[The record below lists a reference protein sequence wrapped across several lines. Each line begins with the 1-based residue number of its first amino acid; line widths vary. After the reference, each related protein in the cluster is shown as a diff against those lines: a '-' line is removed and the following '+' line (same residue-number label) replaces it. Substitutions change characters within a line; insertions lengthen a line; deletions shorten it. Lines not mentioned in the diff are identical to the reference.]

1 MTRKLYYEDAY
12 IREFEAIVI
21 SCDAT
26 DGGYS
31 VVLDRT
37 AFFPEEGGQSADHGY
52 IADARVLNVSERD
65 GVVYHL
71 TDTSVLLGEAR
82 CTLNF
87 DERFEKMQMH
97 TAEHILCGIIHR
109 LHGLDNVGF
118 HLSGGEV
125 TFDISAPLTR
135 EQLDEVERLA
145 NEAVFANLPVTT
157 YFPTPEELPSLEYRA
172 KLDLTEGVRI
182 VNIGDVDSC
191 ACCAPHVSYTGEIGL
206 IKILDF
212 FKHRGGLRIT
222 MVAGRR
228 ALADYNEKY
237 RNIREISAILSTPQH
252 DTAATLSTYVAD
264 VEELKHRLKTTR
276 LELARNQALSVQR
289 TEESCIYFID
299 GFSMEELIEFAN
311 NATSRVGGMLVALS
325 GSDGEYKYVIASS
338 SYDMRAEIKKIN
350 AALSGR
356 GGGRPNMVQGAFLTD
371 RAAILDYFSENYR

>member
-12 IREFEAIVI
+12 IRDFTATVL

-26 DGGYS
+26 DGGYT
-31 VVLDRT
+31 VVLDAT
-37 AFFPEEGGQSADHGY
+37 AFFPEEGGQSADHGH
-52 IADARVLNVSERD
+52 IADAHVLDVGERG

-71 TDTSVLLGEAR
+71 TDTSVPLGKVH
-82 CTLNF
+82 CTLDF

-97 TAEHILCGIIHR
+97 TAEHMLCGIIHR
-109 LHGLDNVGF
+109 LYGLDNVGF

-157 YFPTPEELPSLEYRA
+157 AFPTPDELPSLQYRA

-191 ACCAPHVSYTGEIGL
+191 ACCAPHVAYTGEVGL

-228 ALADYNEKY
+228 ALLDYNEKY

-252 DTAATLSTYVAD
+252 NTATALSAYVAD
-264 VEELKHRLKTTR
+264 VEELKHRLKMTR
-276 LELARNQALSVQR
+276 LDLARNQALSVER
-289 TEESCIYFID
+289 TDGNCITFID
-299 GFSMEELIEFAN
+299 GFSIDELIEFAN
-311 NATSRVGGMLVALS
+311 NASQRVGGMLVALS
-325 GSDGEYKYVIASS
+325 GADGDYKYVIASS
-338 SYDMRAEIKKIN
+338 SLDMRGEIKKIN

-371 RAAILDYFSENYR
+371 KAAILDYFTENYR

>member
-109 LHGLDNVGF
+109 LYGLDNVGF

-206 IKILDF
+206 IKMLDF

-228 ALADYNEKY
+228 ALVDYNEKY

-252 DTAATLSTYVAD
+252 DTAATLSTYIAD

-276 LELARNQALSVQR
+276 LELARNQAFSVQR
-289 TEESCIYFID
+289 TEGSCIYFID

-311 NATSRVGGMLVALS
+311 NATSRVGGLLVALS
-325 GSDGEYKYVIASS
+325 GADGDYKYVIASS
-338 SYDMRAEIKKIN
+338 SYDMRAEIKRIN

-356 GGGRPNMVQGAFLTD
+356 GGGRPNMVQGAFFTD